1 MSLSNEYGTVDG
13 RPGDIRDQS
22 SAARSGT
29 RQHQLFGRQ
38 GEAPAHVMAQRNAVF
53 GRRAETPVAYVSLQR
68 ERLRGLFAELW
79 VLFSDPAFPDKGPA
93 MSFDDSEQPA
103 IRLGDSGLI
112 RADGPRGAFVF
123 QRVDDLHLA
132 YTITIS
138 DVDQLVDFVVAHL
151 ARLDFTPQSGL
162 AQVEAVVGHS
172 LHDVERGLILSTLR
186 HCRGNR
192 TRAAQMLGIS
202 LRLLRNK
209 LHSYWAHLL
218 AAEQAAATRHGVN
231 SPENSLAPHDASD
244 RELR

>member
-1 MSLSNEYGTVDG
+1 MPSVY
-13 RPGDIRDQS
+13 I
-22 SAARSGT
+22 
-29 RQHQLFGRQ
+29 
-38 GEAPAHVMAQRNAVF
+38 
-53 GRRAETPVAYVSLQR
+53 SLQR

-79 VLFSDPAFPDKGPA
+79 VVFSDPAFPDRG
-93 MSFDDSEQPA
+93 PA
-103 IRLGDSGLI
+103 IRFDDKEPPLIQLGESGVI
-112 RADGPRGAFVF
+112 RADGPSGSFVF
-123 QRVDDLHLA
+123 ERVDDLRLA

-162 AQVEAVVGHS
+162 AKVEGVVGHS
-172 LHDVERGLILSTLR
+172 LHDVERGLVLSTLR

-192 TRAAQMLGIS
+192 TQAAQMLGIS

-231 SPENSLAPHDASD
+231 SEENSQSLRGIAD
-244 RELR
+244 RDRR